1 MGIFGEDV
9 IIFTLADALS
19 GFHVVGLV
27 VVTKNGGGTK
37 IVTNGDRGGGRVGV

>member
-27 VVTKNGGGTK
+27 VVTKNG
-37 IVTNGDRGGGRVGV
+37 RGVYENSDKR